1 MERFPT
7 LDGATGLAAI
17 NTACATTKCTKPFQS
32 KEIQKHLPSALR
44 ARTFARS
51 QTIEQAYR

>member
-7 LDGATGLAAI
+7 LNGATGSAAT
-17 NTACATTKCTKPFQS
+17 NTACATTEGTEYVQS
-32 KEIQKHLPSALR
+32 KEIQKHLPCALR

-51 QTIEQAYR
+51 QTIEQA

>member
-17 NTACATTKCTKPFQS
+17 NTACATTKGTKPFQS
-32 KEIQKHLPSALR
+32 KEMQKHLLCALR

-51 QTIEQAYR
+51 QTIELA